1 MLEEIVVKEND
12 LKEGVLPINKIIHGD
27 TQRVL
32 KKLPSNSI
40 DCIVTSPPYWGLRDY
55 EVEGQ
60 IGMEPTLEEYFEKL
74 LGITAELKRVL
85 KPTGVMFWV
94 HGDSWSGSGK
104 GAGSN
109 PNKVKESYVPKSR
122 PKLIEKLPPKCL
134 TLQGIRLAIRMI
146 DEQGWILR
154 NDIIWYKPN
163 HMLES
168 VKDRFTKSYEHVF
181 MFVKKEKYWF
191 DLDAV
196 REPHKNLPTF
206 KVVGQKGS
214 PVQQSQG
221 GISPPHPH
229 GKNPG
234 DVWTINTEPFPEAHF
249 AVFPT
254 KLVERCILVGCP
266 AEICKKCRE
275 PRRRI
280 VEVIGHSEYG
290 GSRKRADA
298 PGAEV
303 SPTSVFRTGKINLK
317 STVGWTDCG
326 CDADF
331 EPGVVLDPFLGSGT
345 TALVALKLGRRFV
358 GIEINREYCEL
369 AYRRI
374 KPYLQRKTLLH
385 YI

>member
-163 HMLES
+163 HMPES

-221 GISPPHPH
+221 GISPQHPL

-234 DVWTINTEPFPEAHF
+234 DVWVINTEPFPEAHF

-254 KLVERCILVGCP
+254 KLVERCILAGCP
-266 AEICKKCRE
+266 PEICKRCGE
-275 PRRRI
+275 PRKRI
-280 VEVIGHSEYG
+280 IEVVSKVSKG
-290 GSRKRADA
+290 G
-298 PGAEV
+298 GASKKYREFV
-303 SPTSVFRTGKINLK
+303 SPTSVLTNKTTNLYY
-317 STVGWTDCG
+317 TIGWTDCG
-326 CDADF
+326 CGAGF
-331 EPGVVLDPFLGSGT
+331 EPGIVLDPFLGSGT

-358 GIEINREYCEL
+358 GVELNEKYCKMACE
-369 AYRRI
+369 RVR
-374 KPYLQRKTLLH
+374 PYLLQQTLMSFM
-385 YI
+385 